1 MPNQVYMLDPE
12 TQAVKVVADQF
23 DKNNGI
29 AFTGDGKTAYV
40 YVDPCRG
47 LVGRNVLC

>member
-29 AFTGDGKTAYV
+29 AFSGDGKTAYV
-40 YVDPCRG
+40 YVDSC
-47 LVGRNVLC
+47 LTSASMDVLS